1 MKPSLILSVLA
12 LLCAML
18 LAGCASSGA
27 GVSQNQTSTPR
38 HFLWQV
44 SDNDSHVW
52 ILGSIH
58 FADSS
63 FYPLSPYI
71 NAAFDESEELAVEI
85 NIADDSV
92 AASVTANSL
101 EKGLLPQGRRLNEVL
116 PVALWNS
123 LDSLCTVWNF
133 PSTALMNMR
142 PWLAAMTLSSIAIQ
156 RSGIDPAYG
165 IDAVLLDSAALRG
178 MPIVGLETAEEQVG
192 ALADTSEGDT
202 LGIYYLENTLKEIS
216 NLDSMVS
223 QMSRA
228 WKTGDDSLMVQV
240 LRSERQDP
248 EKATARDSLMEA
260 ESDRR
265 VYKERNEKMAVGIA
279 QFLTENRKVFVVVG
293 TAHLVLDQDNVIE
306 LLRRRGFRVE
316 RF

>member
-1 MKPSLILSVLA
+1 MKPSFVFSVFA
-12 LLCAML
+12 LFCALL

-27 GVSQNQTSTPR
+27 GASQDPVAKPR
-38 HFLWQV
+38 HFLWKV
-44 SDNDSHVW
+44 SDNDSYVW

-71 NAAFDESEELAVEI
+71 SGAFDESEELAVEI

-101 EKGLLPQGRRLNEVL
+101 QKGLLPQGRRLNEVL

-123 LDSLCTVWNF
+123 TDSLCTVWNF
-133 PSTALMNMR
+133 PSMALMNMR

-216 NLDSMVS
+216 NLDSMVT

-240 LRSERQDP
+240 LQSERLDP

-265 VYKERNEKMAVGIA
+265 VYKERNRKMAAGIA

-293 TAHLVLDQDNVIE
+293 AAHLVLDQENVIE
-306 LLRRRGFRVE
+306 LLCRRGFKVE

>member
-1 MKPSLILSVLA
+1 MKQSLILSVLA
-12 LLCAML
+12 SLCALL

-27 GVSQNQTSTPR
+27 GALQNQTSTPR
-38 HFLWQV
+38 HFLWKV

-178 MPIVGLETAEEQVG
+178 MPIVGLETAEEQVN

-240 LRSERQDP
+240 LRSEKSNP
-248 EKATARDSLMEA
+248 EATARDSLMEA

-293 TAHLVLDQDNVIE
+293 TAHLVLDQENVIE
-306 LLRRRGFRVE
+306 LLRRRGFKVE

>member
-38 HFLWQV
+38 HFLWKV

-178 MPIVGLETAEEQVG
+178 MSIVGLETAEEQVN

-240 LRSERQDP
+240 LRSEKSNP
-248 EKATARDSLMEA
+248 EATARDSL
-260 ESDRR
+260 
-265 VYKERNEKMAVGIA
+265 
-279 QFLTENRKVFVVVG
+279 L
-293 TAHLVLDQDNVIE
+293 
-306 LLRRRGFRVE
+306 
-316 RF
+316 

>member
-1 MKPSLILSVLA
+1 
-12 LLCAML
+12 ML

-38 HFLWQV
+38 HFLWKV

-116 PVALWNS
+116 PVALWKS

-240 LRSERQDP
+240 LRSEKSNP
-248 EKATARDSLMEA
+248 EATARDSLMEA

-293 TAHLVLDQDNVIE
+293 AAHLVLDQDNVIE
-306 LLRRRGFRVE
+306 LLRRRGLKVE

>member
-1 MKPSLILSVLA
+1 MKQSLILSVLA
-12 LLCAML
+12 SLCALL

-27 GVSQNQTSTPR
+27 GALQNQTSTPR
-38 HFLWQV
+38 HFLWKV

-178 MPIVGLETAEEQVG
+178 MPIVGLETAEEQVN

-240 LRSERQDP
+240 LRSEKSNP
-248 EKATARDSLMEA
+248 EATARDSLMEA

-265 VYKERNEKMAVGIA
+265 VYKERNEKMTVGIA

-293 TAHLVLDQDNVIE
+293 TAHLVLDQENVIE
-306 LLRRRGFRVE
+306 LLRRRGFKVE

>member
-1 MKPSLILSVLA
+1 VKPSFVFSILA
-12 LLCAML
+12 LLCAIL
-18 LAGCASSGA
+18 LGSCASSGA
-27 GVSQNQTSTPR
+27 GVSQDPVATPR
-38 HFLWQV
+38 HFLWKV
-44 SDNDSHVW
+44 SDSDSHVW

-71 NAAFDESEELAVEI
+71 SGAFDESEELAVEI

-92 AASVTANSL
+92 AASVAANSL
-101 EKGLLPQGRRLNEVL
+101 EKGLLPQGRRLNQVI
-116 PVALWNS
+116 PIALWNS
-123 LDSLCTVWNF
+123 LDSLCAAWNF
-133 PSTALMNMR
+133 PSMALMNMR
-142 PWLAAMTLSSIAIQ
+142 PWLAAMTLSTIAIQ

-216 NLDSMVS
+216 NLDSMVT

-228 WKTGDDSLMVQV
+228 WKTGDDSLMVRV
-240 LRSERQDP
+240 LQSEKPDP

-265 VYKERNEKMAVGIA
+265 IYKDRNEKMATGIA

-293 TAHLVLDQDNVIE
+293 TAHLVLDQENVIE
-306 LLRRRGFRVE
+306 LLRRRGFKVE

>member
-1 MKPSLILSVLA
+1 MKNFFTLSFIA
-12 LLCAML
+12 LLCAL
-18 LAGCASSGA
+18 VFTGCASSGA
-27 GVSQNQTSTPR
+27 GASQDPVAKPR
-38 HFLWQV
+38 HFLWKV
-44 SDNDSHVW
+44 SDNDSYVW

-123 LDSLCTVWNF
+123 TDSLCTVWNF
-133 PSTALMNMR
+133 PSMALMNMR

-156 RSGIDPAYG
+156 RSGINPEYG
-165 IDAVLLDSAALRG
+165 IDAVFLDSAALRG

-216 NLDSMVS
+216 NLDSMVT

-240 LRSERQDP
+240 LQSEKLDP

-265 VYKERNEKMAVGIA
+265 VYKERNKKMAAGIA
-279 QFLTENRKVFVVVG
+279 QFLAENRKVFVVVG
-293 TAHLVLDQDNVIE
+293 TAHLVLDQENVIE
-306 LLRRRGFRVE
+306 LLRSRGFKVE

>member
-1 MKPSLILSVLA
+1 MKKLITLSVLA
-12 LLCAML
+12 SLCALL

-27 GVSQNQTSTPR
+27 GALQNQTSTPR
-38 HFLWQV
+38 HFLWKV

-202 LGIYYLENTLKEIS
+202 LGIYYLESTLKEIS

-240 LRSERQDP
+240 LRSEKSNP
-248 EKATARDSLMEA
+248 EATARDSLMEA

-265 VYKERNEKMAVGIA
+265 VYKERNEKMTVGIA

-293 TAHLVLDQDNVIE
+293 TAHLVLDQENVIE
-306 LLRRRGFRVE
+306 LLRRRGFKVE

>member
-1 MKPSLILSVLA
+1 MKRSSVLHVLA
-12 LLCAML
+12 LLCALL

-27 GVSQNQTSTPR
+27 GVSQEPISTHR
-38 HFLWQV
+38 HFLWKV
-44 SDNDSHVW
+44 SDGDSHVW

-85 NIADDSV
+85 NVADDSV
-92 AASVTANSL
+92 AASVAANSL

-116 PVALWNS
+116 PIALWNS

-133 PSTALMNMR
+133 PSMALMNMR

-165 IDAVLLDSAALRG
+165 IDAVFLDSAAMRG

-216 NLDSMVS
+216 NLDSMVT

-265 VYKERNEKMAVGIA
+265 IYKDRNEKMATGIA

-293 TAHLVLDQDNVIE
+293 TAHLVLDQENVIE
-306 LLRRRGFRVE
+306 LLRLRGFKVE

>member
-1 MKPSLILSVLA
+1 MKNRLA
-12 LLCAML
+12 LLCALL
-18 LAGCASSGA
+18 LAACATTGE
-27 GVSQNQTSTPR
+27 GVSQGAVAKSR
-38 HFLWQV
+38 HFLWKV
-44 SDNDSHVW
+44 SDDDSHVW

-58 FADSS
+58 FADRS
-63 FYPLSPYI
+63 FYPLSAEI
-71 NAAFDESEELAVEI
+71 SNAFDESEELAVEI

-92 AASVTANSL
+92 AATVTKNSL
-101 EKGLLPQGRRLNEVL
+101 EKGMLPQGKRLKDVL
-116 PVALWNS
+116 PIALWNS

-133 PSTALMNMR
+133 PSMALMNLR

-156 RSGIDPAYG
+156 RAGIDPAYG

-216 NLDSMVS
+216 ELDSMVT

-228 WKTGDDSLMVQV
+228 WKTGDDSLMVAV
-240 LRSERQDP
+240 LNSGK
-248 EKATARDSLMEA
+248 KADSSARDSLMEA

-265 VYKERNEKMAVGIA
+265 VYKERNEKMAVGIVR
-279 QFLTENRKVFVVVG
+279 FLSENRKVFVVVG
-293 TAHLVLDQDNVIE
+293 AAHLVLEQDNVIE
-306 LLRRRGFRVE
+306 LLRRRGLKVE

>member
-1 MKPSLILSVLA
+1 MKYLLV
-12 LLCAML
+12 LLCAL
-18 LAGCASSGA
+18 LLVACASTGE
-27 GVSQNQTSTPR
+27 GVSQSSVAKQR
-38 HFLWQV
+38 HFLWKV
-44 SDNDSHVW
+44 SDGDSHVW
-52 ILGSIH
+52 ILGSVH

-63 FYPLSPYI
+63 FYPLSSEI
-71 NAAFDESEELAVEI
+71 SNAFDESEELAVEI

-92 AASVTANSL
+92 AATVTKNSL
-101 EKGLLPQGRRLNEVL
+101 EKGMLPQGKRLKEVL
-116 PVALWNS
+116 PIALWNS

-133 PSTALMNMR
+133 PSVTLMNLR
-142 PWLAAMTLSSIAIQ
+142 PWLAAMTLSSIVIQ

-216 NLDSMVS
+216 ELDSMVA

-240 LRSERQDP
+240 LNSGK
-248 EKATARDSLMEA
+248 KADSSARDSLMEA

-279 QFLTENRKVFVVVG
+279 RFLSENRKVFVVVG
-293 TAHLVLDQDNVIE
+293 AAHLVLDQDNVIE
-306 LLRRRGFRVE
+306 LLRRLGLKVE

>member
-38 HFLWQV
+38 HFLWKV

-240 LRSERQDP
+240 LRSEKSNP
-248 EKATARDSLMEA
+248 EATARDSLMEA

>member
-27 GVSQNQTSTPR
+27 GALQNQTSTPR
-38 HFLWQV
+38 HFLWKV

-178 MPIVGLETAEEQVG
+178 MSIVGLETAEEQVG

-240 LRSERQDP
+240 LRSERQNP
-248 EKATARDSLMEA
+248 EKVTARDSLMEA

-306 LLRRRGFRVE
+306 LLRRRGFKVE

>member
-1 MKPSLILSVLA
+1 MKQSFVLSVLA
-12 LLCAML
+12 LLCAL
-18 LAGCASSGA
+18 VLISCASSGA
-27 GVSQNQTSTPR
+27 GVSQEPISTPR
-38 HFLWQV
+38 HFLWKV
-44 SDNDSHVW
+44 SDQDSYVW

-71 NAAFDESEELAVEI
+71 NGAFEESEELAVEI
-85 NIADDSV
+85 NIGDDSV

-101 EKGLLPQGRRLNEVL
+101 EKGLLPQGRHLNEVL
-116 PVALWNS
+116 PIALWNS

-133 PSTALMNMR
+133 PSMALMNMR

-178 MPIVGLETAEEQVG
+178 MPIVGLETAEEQVS

-216 NLDSMVS
+216 NLDSMVT

-240 LRSERQDP
+240 LRSEKPDP
-248 EKATARDSLMEA
+248 EKATARDSLMEE

-265 VYKERNEKMAVGIA
+265 IYKERNEKMATGIA

-293 TAHLVLDQDNVIE
+293 TAHLVLDQENVIE
-306 LLRRRGFRVE
+306 LLRRRGFKVE

>member
-27 GVSQNQTSTPR
+27 GVSQNQTSTLR
-38 HFLWQV
+38 HFLWKV

-178 MPIVGLETAEEQVG
+178 MPIVGLETAEEQVN

-240 LRSERQDP
+240 LRSEKSNP
-248 EKATARDSLMEA
+248 EATARDSLMEA

-265 VYKERNEKMAVGIA
+265 VYKERNEKMAVGIV

>member
-1 MKPSLILSVLA
+1 MKPSLVLSVFA
-12 LLCAML
+12 LLSVVV

-27 GVSQNQTSTPR
+27 GLSQDKASTPR
-38 HFLWQV
+38 HFLWKV
-44 SDNDSHVW
+44 SDDDSHVW

-116 PVALWNS
+116 PIALWNS
-123 LDSLCTVWNF
+123 LDSLCTIWNF
-133 PSTALMNMR
+133 PSMALMNMR

-165 IDAVLLDSAALRG
+165 IDAVFLDSAAMRG
-178 MPIVGLETAEEQVG
+178 MPIVGLETAEEQVD

-216 NLDSMVS
+216 NLDSMVT

-248 EKATARDSLMEA
+248 AKATARDSLMEA

-265 VYKERNEKMAVGIA
+265 VYKERNKKMVAGIA
-279 QFLTENRKVFVVVG
+279 QFLTENRNVFVVVG

-306 LLRRRGFRVE
+306 LLRRRGFKVE

>member
-38 HFLWQV
+38 HFLWKV

-240 LRSERQDP
+240 LRSEKSNP
-248 EKATARDSLMEA
+248 EATARDSLMEA

-306 LLRRRGFRVE
+306 LLRRRGLKVE